1 MAQVNSGVRTI
12 LAVPSVYSFFQR
24 IVGADAASDWMLKHA
39 CRVTPGMRVVDIGCG
54 PGDIVSTLPAV
65 EYVGVDISEE
75 YIAQATATHGDRAV
89 FRAGTARVL
98 LDEPRAF
105 NADLVMCMGV
115 LHHLE
120 DDEVKEVLDVAMQLL
135 KPGGR
140 FVAIEPS
147 YLIKQSGLSKWIMSK
162 DRGQSI
168 RTDARWREIAQRTP
182 FHTVQVSVLTAL
194 LRIPYIHVVIEG
206 RRQ

>member
-1 MAQVNSGVRTI
+1 MAQVNNGVRTV
-12 LAVPSVYSFFQR
+12 LALPSVYSLFQKV
-24 IVGADAASDWMLKHA
+24 VGADAASDWMIKHA
-39 CRVTPGMRVVDIGCG
+39 CRITEGMRVVDIGCG
-54 PGDIVSTLPAV
+54 PGDIVNVVPPI
-65 EYVGVDISEE
+65 EYVGVDISEA
-75 YIAQATATHGDRAV
+75 YIAQATATHGNRGV

-115 LHHLE
+115 LHHL
-120 DDEVKEVLDVAMQLL
+120 DDHEVREVLDVAMQLL

-147 YLIKQSGLSKWIMSK
+147 YLVKQSRLSKWIMSK

-168 RTDARWREIAQRTP
+168 RTDARWREITDGTP
-182 FHTVQVSVLTAL
+182 FQTVQVRVLTAL

-206 RRQ
+206 TRH

>member
-1 MAQVNSGVRTI
+1 M
-12 LAVPSVYSFFQR
+12 
-24 IVGADAASDWMLKHA
+24 VGADAASDWMLKHA
-39 CRVTPGMRVVDIGCG
+39 CRITEGMRVVDIGCG
-54 PGDIVSTLPAV
+54 PGDIVNVVPPI
-65 EYVGVDISEE
+65 EYVGVDISEA
-75 YIAQATATHGDRAV
+75 YIAQAAATHGSRGV

-115 LHHLE
+115 LHHL
-120 DDEVKEVLDVAMQLL
+120 DDHEVREVLDVAMQLL

-147 YLIKQSGLSKWIMSK
+147 YLVKQSRLSKWIMSK

-168 RTDARWREIAQRTP
+168 RTDARWREMTDGTP
-182 FHTVQVSVLTAL
+182 FQTVHVRVLTAL

-206 RRQ
+206 TKH